1 MRPGALR
8 LRCLAALALAGVTA
22 TACRRTSETP
32 AWLVKPSVPGGTH
45 LEEVFHHNNL
55 GVAHLER
62 HHYQDAAKEFEK
74 VVALLPGWAEGHVN
88 LGVARSS
95 LHDAT
100 GARGEFNKALEISPR
115 HPYAHYGLGLIDKQ
129 DGKSSEALEEFK
141 RVLEVDPSDP
151 DTQYNLGLLYARD
164 GRNAEAVA
172 ALKKALEVQPA
183 NVSARFRLASSL
195 LALGRKEEG
204 EKEMARFKEMNAT
217 GAGIT
222 MGLQYSEQ
230 GKYSFALTDY
240 RAFPQ
245 APAES
250 GSPVTFK
257 AVDPRESGLSR
268 SPAPAPSSAPSESC
282 TFGPGLA
289 AEDEDSDGDVDLF
302 LPGCGEAGGPVLFR
316 NDGQG
321 HFKDMTREA
330 GLASAGGEAA
340 VFGDYDNDGHPDL
353 YVTGPAGGKL
363 FHNEGNGA
371 YRDVTQEA
379 GVAGQGPALG
389 STWADLDHDGDL
401 DLLVARPGSGSG
413 KARTP
418 ASLLF
423 FTNDGHGRFAE
434 SSSAKRLE
442 RPFEALGVSCADF
455 DDDRDVD
462 FLVMPLS
469 GALAFYSND
478 RIGSF
483 TLLPSSYAAKAVSAG
498 EGVTLAD
505 LNGDGWI
512 DLYLPSVGWLENR
525 EGSGFEP
532 RGGIPALR
540 DAKGSAALDYDND
553 TRVDLLAAGDR
564 LRLFRNEGEGG
575 SFKDVTALVGLQDLD
590 VAGARG
596 VVAVDVDQDGDADLV
611 VARRGAAP
619 LLLRNE
625 GGNVNSWLGL
635 RLAGLHSN
643 HQGIGT
649 KTEVHIGSRFQRR
662 EIRLGGGYLSQE
674 PAAALFGLG
683 RHDQVDFVRL
693 LWPGGVLQ
701 SELEIP
707 ARKTLDI
714 TELDRKGSSCPLL
727 FAWDGVKVRFITDF
741 LGTGGLGFLMRPGV
755 YAPPDPDEYIKIEA
769 RQLAPKGDYYVV
781 QVLENLEEVSYL
793 DQAQL
798 MVVDH
803 PAEVSVYPN
812 ERFGGSGPPP
822 YDLFQ
827 LRAPIL
833 PVKATDDSG
842 MDVLSS
848 IRSIDR
854 TYPDRFKVEER
865 LPGFAETHSLTLDFG
880 SGLKGKQNLVLF
892 LYGWVDYG
900 YSSTNL
906 SAFQS
911 GMAPQPPK
919 LERIGEGG
927 EWETLVEDMGYPA
940 GLPRMMTVDLREQG
954 PFTDG
959 RFRITTNLRVYW
971 DQIFMAEVEKDGPAH
986 ITKLPVSYADLHRRG
1001 YPREHSP
1008 DGRKPLIYDYGIMDL
1023 STPFRNLAG
1032 SYTRF
1037 GNVTELLS
1045 EVDDR
1050 FVIFGRG
1057 EEITLKFKS
1066 SGLPHLAKGW
1076 KRDFLFASNGYC
1088 KDMDPNTAF
1097 PDTVEPL
1104 PFHGMSAYPYP
1115 EGEHYPEDPEH
1126 QAYRK
1131 TYNTRQ
1137 VSGRP

>member
-1 MRPGALR
+1 MRPRR
-8 LRCLAALALAGVTA
+8 LAAWLLAALVACAAAG
-22 TACRRTSETP
+22 CRRSADRP
-32 AWLVKPSVPGGTH
+32 VWLMKPSVPHGTS

-74 VVALLPGWAEGHVN
+74 VVAMMPGWAEAHVN

-95 LHDAT
+95 LHDGA
-100 GARGEFNKALEISPR
+100 GARTEFRKALEISPH
-115 HPYAHYGLGLIDKQ
+115 HPYAHYGLGLIAKQ
-129 DGKSSEALEEFK
+129 EGKSDEALEEFK
-141 RVLEVDPSDP
+141 RVLQVDPADP

-164 GRNAEAVA
+164 GKNEEAVA
-172 ALKKALEVQPA
+172 ALRKALQVQPA

-230 GKYSFALTDY
+230 GKYAFALTDY
-240 RAFPQ
+240 RAFQ
-245 APAES
+245 LPAS
-250 GSPVTFK
+250 AAKPALVRFK
-257 AVDPRESGLSR
+257 AVAAADSGLSP
-268 SPAPAPSSAPSESC
+268 PAVAGGTGSC
-282 TFGPGLA
+282 SFGPGLA

-302 LPGCGEAGGPVLFR
+302 IPGCGTTAPRLFR

-321 HFKDMTREA
+321 HFTDATGPA
-330 GLASAGGEAA
+330 GLAAAGGEAA
-340 VFGDYDNDGHPDL
+340 IFGDYDNDGRPDL
-353 YVTGPAGGKL
+353 YVTGRSGGRL
-363 FHNEGNGA
+363 FHHEANGT
-371 YRDVTQEA
+371 YREVTLEA
-379 GVAGQGPALG
+379 GVGGQGPALG
-389 STWADLDHDGDL
+389 ATWADADHDGDL
-401 DLLVARPGSGSG
+401 DLVVARPGDASGAS
-413 KARTP
+413 RTP
-418 ASLLF
+418 APLLF
-423 FTNDGHGRFAE
+423 FTNDGHGKFTE
-434 SSSAKRLE
+434 SSAAKRLDAKVA
-442 RPFEALGVSCADF
+442 ALGVSSADL
-455 DDDRDVD
+455 DDDRDLD
-462 FLVMPLS
+462 FIVLPLAGPLS
-469 GALAFYSND
+469 FYSND

-483 TLLPSSYAAKAVSAG
+483 TLLPSTYAPQAISSG

-505 LNGDGWI
+505 LNDDGWV
-512 DLYLPSVGWLENR
+512 DLYLPSRGWLENR
-525 EGSGFEP
+525 EGRGFVP
-532 RGGIPALR
+532 RDGIPIVTGAR
-540 DAKGSAALDYDND
+540 GSTALDYDND
-553 TRVDLLAAGDR
+553 GRMDLLVAADT
-564 LRLFRNEGEGG
+564 LRLFRSEGAAGRFRE
-575 SFKDVTALVGLQDLD
+575 VTSEVGLKDLD
-590 VAGARG
+590 VKGARG
-596 VVAVDVDQDGDADLV
+596 LVAADLDHDGDADV
-611 VARRGAAP
+611 VLARNASAP

-625 GGNVNSWLGL
+625 GGNVNSWLEVK
-635 RLAGLHSN
+635 LAGLHSN
-643 HQGIGT
+643 RQGIGT
-649 KTEVHIGSRFQRR
+649 KVETHAGSRFQRR

-674 PAAALFGLG
+674 PAAPLFGLE
-683 RHDQVDFVRL
+683 RSDQVDFVRL

-701 SELEIP
+701 SEMEIP
-707 ARKTLDI
+707 ARRSLDI

-727 FAWDGVKVRFITDF
+727 FGWDGIKVRFITDF

-769 RQLAPKGDYYVV
+769 RQLAPKGDYYVIHV
-781 QVLENLEEVSYL
+781 VENLEEVSYL
-793 DQAQL
+793 DQARL

-803 PAEVSVYPN
+803 PADVSVYPN
-812 ERFGGSGPPP
+812 ERFGGAGPPP
-822 YDLFQ
+822 YELFQ
-827 LRAPIL
+827 FRDAIL
-833 PVKATDDSG
+833 PMKAADDSG
-842 MDVLSS
+842 MDVRSS
-848 IRSIDR
+848 IATIDR
-854 TYPDRFKVEER
+854 SYPDRFKVEER

-880 SGLKGKQNLVLF
+880 NALKGKQNLVLF

-906 SAFQS
+906 AAFQ
-911 GMAPQPPK
+911 AELEPKPPK
-919 LERIGEGG
+919 LETVGAGG

-940 GLPRMMTVDLREQG
+940 GLPRMMTVDLREHG
-954 PFTDG
+954 AFTDA

-971 DQIFMAEVEKDGPAH
+971 DQVFMAEVEKDGPAK

-1008 DGRKPLIYDYGIMDL
+1008 DGKKPLVYDYGIMDL

-1057 EEITLKFKS
+1057 EEVTLKFKAG
-1066 SGLPHLAKGW
+1066 GLPHLPKGW

-1104 PFHGMSAYPYP
+1104 PFHGMSGYPYP
-1115 EGEHYPEDPEH
+1115 EGEQYPDDPGH